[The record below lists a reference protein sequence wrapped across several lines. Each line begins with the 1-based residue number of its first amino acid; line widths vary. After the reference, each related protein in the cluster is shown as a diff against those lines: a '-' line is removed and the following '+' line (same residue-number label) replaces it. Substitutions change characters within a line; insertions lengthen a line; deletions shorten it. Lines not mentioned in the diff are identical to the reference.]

1 MAHDHHHNG
10 HKENKP
16 VAFMTPLICG
26 LVTVFV
32 ILAFVSLG
40 NPCHH
45 EEKCC
50 TGKECSKECMEKC
63 EKGDHAECKDM
74 EEGHGHGAEA
84 KHEEHHATENAAAVE
99 TPVATDSTKKEEP
112 AKEEAHH

>member
-1 MAHDHHHNG
+1 MAHDHNHNG

-26 LVTVFV
+26 LVAVFI
-32 ILAFVSLG
+32 ILAFTSLG

-45 EEKCC
+45 KEQCC

-63 EKGDHAECKDM
+63 EKGDHKECNEGM
-74 EEGHGHGAEA
+74 EEGHEVGA
-84 KHEEHHATENAAAVE
+84 KHEEHAAESTAAE
-99 TPVATDSTKKEEP
+99 TPAVADSTKKEEP